1 MRSHYTKSKPFI
13 VLEPFKKLLM
23 VFEVFADINRLIFYV
38 TKLYWSEYFWMVEF
52 GCFYQTPRYV
62 FNTLYIR
69 DPQIACVVISL
80 AELLRWWW

>member
-23 VFEVFADINRLIFYV
+23 VFEVFADIKAISINRLIFYV

-52 GCFYQTPRYV
+52 GCFYLSPSY
-62 FNTLYIR
+62 FKFELNIR
-69 DPQIACVVISL
+69 RKPI
-80 AELLRWWW
+80 